1 MPTINQ
7 LIRKGR
13 LDKCESVEITCFEQR
28 IQLPEKPSNELELT
42 AEAWCLYACWYDDT
56 EEAELCSA

>member
-13 LDKCESVEITCFEQR
+13 QDSVKVSKSPALNR
-28 IQLPEKPSNELELT
+28 GQLPEKPSNELELT

-56 EEAELCSA
+56 EEAELCSS